1 VSDPG
6 AQLDQVKMVRRAI
19 ARQSNNSD
27 HDSTQSDRYAIPD
40 GGGSLRTRQVKD
52 YTNRELLDLI
62 DQSLKQ
68 TAKDVREGR
77 IPLDGRALAVAGNQ
91 G

>member
-1 VSDPG
+1 
-6 AQLDQVKMVRRAI
+6 
-19 ARQSNNSD
+19 
-27 HDSTQSDRYAIPD
+27 
-40 GGGSLRTRQVKD
+40 VKD

-77 IPLDGRALAVAGNQ
+77 IPLDGRARLPLPEIKDEKPDAAGKIPDAAE
-91 G
+91 